1 MKMDGRLTDTTW
13 IQPGHV
19 RVGVGSISGALSW
32 LESQPGITALV
43 TGGRPDRVIES
54 LGLKKE
60 HQNRCIIIPQTGGE
74 PTLKAVIENVGKA
87 RDAAVSS
94 VIAIGGGSAIDMG
107 KALAGLVPQ
116 PESADP
122 MDFLEVIGGGNPL
135 LVNALP
141 VLAAPTTAGTGAEAT
156 KNAVIASPEHRVK
169 VSLRHASMV
178 PAQVI
183 LDPSLTLSMP
193 ASVTAATGM
202 DAMTQLMEAF
212 ITVKRNPLTDAY
224 CREGIR
230 LVGRALESVMLAP
243 DNLQLR
249 MDMLIA
255 GYFSG
260 VALANAGLG
269 AVHGFA
275 GPMGGMFSVPHGEIC
290 ACLLPSVME
299 ANAAELANLSGTS
312 AEAEDL
318 CRRIV
323 EMADLV
329 GVNEMTSSRGGADR
343 VRDLVTYLKHLKSS
357 LGIPAMS
364 ELGVDES
371 EWEVLIEKTMA
382 SSSMKG
388 NPVSLGAEQL
398 RNILRN
404 S

>member
-1 MKMDGRLTDTTW
+1 MKMDGRLTDSTW
-13 IQPGHV
+13 VQPGHV
-19 RVGVGSISGALSW
+19 RVGAGSISWALSW
-32 LESQPGITALV
+32 LDDHSGVTALV

-54 LGLKKE
+54 LGLRKE
-60 HQNRCIIIPQTGGE
+60 HENRFIIIPQSGGE
-74 PTLKAVIENVGKA
+74 PTLKAVIENLGKA
-87 RDAAVSS
+87 RSAGVTSVMAV
-94 VIAIGGGSAIDMG
+94 GGGSAIDMG

-122 MDFLEVIGGGNPL
+122 MDFLEVIGGGKPL
-135 LVNALP
+135 VVNALP

-183 LDPSLTLSMP
+183 LDPALTLSLP

-212 ITVKRNPLTDAY
+212 ITLKRNPLTDAY

-230 LVGRALESVMLAP
+230 LVGRALEAVMSAP

-249 MDMLIA
+249 MDMLTA

-275 GPMGGMFSVPHGEIC
+275 GPMGGMFGVPHGEIC

-299 ANAAELANLSGTS
+299 TNAAELAKLSGTS
-312 AEAEDL
+312 AEADDL
-318 CRRIV
+318 CRRIG

-329 GVNEMTSSRGGADR
+329 GCNEMSGSRAEADR
-343 VRDLVTYLKHLKSS
+343 ARDLVAYLKHLKSS
-357 LGIPAMS
+357 LGIPSMS
-364 ELGVDES
+364 GLGIHES
-371 EWEVLIEKTMA
+371 EWDVLIEKSMA

-388 NPVSLGAEQL
+388 NPVLLGAEQL